1 MLDIII
7 MNLRQVRKKTKSIRN
22 VKKITKALQLVSA
35 VKMRKTQQAEID
47 RRPYHDTLAGV
58 ITKLLPTMDK
68 KVSILLEANV
78 TDKERKLVIFISSNK
93 GLCGAFHIDL
103 YRFVQRIQLDF
114 LKTDFIT
121 IGSKSRQFVA
131 RMGGNILAAF
141 SSKKFINEVSAI
153 FSLVLKHFLAKDY
166 ASVSIIYNKYI
177 SAFRSETIE
186 DILLPFQWGK
196 EEIEKKALTLEY
208 FIEPSAKDIIEPL
221 LKSYLEEKIRG
232 AVISSEAVE
241 HAARMMAMKNAT
253 DNASDII
260 DNLTLIGN
268 KLRQEKITNELL
280 DMMTAKESVEI
291 S

>member
-1 MLDIII
+1 

-22 VKKITKALQLVSA
+22 VKKITKALELVSA
-35 VKMRKTQQAEID
+35 VKMKKTQQAEID
-47 RRPYHDTLAGV
+47 RRPYHDTLAAV
-58 ITKLLPTMDK
+58 IAKILPTIDPT
-68 KVSILLEANV
+68 SSQLLGTSLGAS
-78 TDKERKLVIFISSNK
+78 KETSTRKLVIFISSNK

-103 YRFVQRIQLDF
+103 YRYMLRVNLDY

-121 IGSKSRQFVA
+121 VGNKGKHFIA
-131 RMGGNILAAF
+131 RMGGKILADF
-141 SSKKFINEVSAI
+141 SSNKFSNEVSAI

-166 ASVSIIYNKYI
+166 ISVAIIYNKYI
-177 SAFRSETIE
+177 SAFRSEASE
-186 DILLPFQWGK
+186 DVLLPFQWGR
-196 EEIEKKALTLEY
+196 EEIKKKALTLEY

-241 HAARMMAMKNAT
+241 HAARMTAMKSAT
-253 DNASDII
+253 DNATDII
-260 DNLTLIGN
+260 YNLTLIGN

-280 DMMTAKESVEI
+280 DMMTAKELVEF